1 MAKITKT
8 STNDV
13 CIPYGKSII
22 EIMKDKGLAI
32 WADDMENYIK
42 FTEYMELQKERD
54 NRKACAEER
63 EENCWALAK
72 VLDGQEK
79 KIKELETEIN
89 KLKREVENSDAG
101 EDYRYERCQKAEKQL
116 LKIRCFINDEDY
128 PYEK

>member
-1 MAKITKT
+1 MPKTTIT

-13 CIPYGKSII
+13 CAPYGKSII
-22 EIMKDKGLAI
+22 EIMKDRGLVI

-72 VLDGQEK
+72 VIDGHEKEIKKLREELAECDDLREELDYR
-79 KIKELETEIN
+79 
-89 KLKREVENSDAG
+89 KREAKRLGWTPEES
-101 EDYRYERCQKAEKQL
+101 KKQY
-116 LKIRCFINDEDY
+116 K
-128 PYEK
+128 K